1 MSNLSELTLEQ
12 AEEIREDFEDLEGTE
27 LIIHTDEALSCEVEH
42 VAISPFSREDCEV
55 FLESYNANNNPTE
68 ALAAYKGT
76 GYDVII
82 IARLQNNDI
91 IIQRIREYIEANGV
105 RYNFPD

>member
-1 MSNLSELTLEQ
+1 MMAFTQEE

-27 LIIHTDEALSCEVEH
+27 LIIHTDEALRCEVEH
-42 VAISPFSREDCEV
+42 VAVAPFEREYCEI
-55 FLESYNANNNPTE
+55 FLEAYTANNNPTE
-68 ALAAYKGT
+68 ALTSYKGT

-82 IARLQNNDI
+82 IARSENNEL

>member
-1 MSNLSELTLEQ
+1 MMAFTQEE

-27 LIIHTDEALSCEVEH
+27 LIIHTDEALRCEVEY
-42 VAISPFSREDCEV
+42 VAVAPFEREDCEI
-55 FLESYNANNNPTE
+55 FLEAYIANNNPTE
-68 ALAAYKGT
+68 ALASYKGT

-82 IARLQNNDI
+82 IARSENNEL

>member
-1 MSNLSELTLEQ
+1 MMAFTQEE

-27 LIIHTDEALSCEVEH
+27 LIIHTDEEALRCEVEH
-42 VAISPFSREDCEV
+42 VAVAPFERADCEI
-55 FLESYNANNNPTE
+55 FLEAYTANNNPTE
-68 ALAAYKGT
+68 ALEAYKGT
-76 GYDVII
+76 GCDVII
-82 IARLQNNDI
+82 IARSENNEL

>member
-1 MSNLSELTLEQ
+1 MAAFTFEDAQ
-12 AEEIREDFEDLEGTE
+12 EIREDFEDLEGTE
-27 LIIHTDEALSCEVEH
+27 LIIHTDEALRCEVEH
-42 VAISPFSREDCEV
+42 VAVAPFDREDCDA
-55 FLESYNANNNPTE
+55 FLEAYNTNNNPTE
-68 ALAAYKGT
+68 ALTAYKGT

-82 IARLQNNDI
+82 IARSQHNEL

>member
-1 MSNLSELTLEQ
+1 MAAFTLEEAQ
-12 AEEIREDFEDLEGTE
+12 EIREDFEDLEGTE

-42 VAISPFSREDCEV
+42 VAVAPFDREDCDV
-55 FLESYNANNNPTE
+55 FLEAYNTNNNPTE
-68 ALAAYKGT
+68 ALNVYNGAD
-76 GYDVII
+76 YDVII
-82 IARLQNNDI
+82 IARSENNEL